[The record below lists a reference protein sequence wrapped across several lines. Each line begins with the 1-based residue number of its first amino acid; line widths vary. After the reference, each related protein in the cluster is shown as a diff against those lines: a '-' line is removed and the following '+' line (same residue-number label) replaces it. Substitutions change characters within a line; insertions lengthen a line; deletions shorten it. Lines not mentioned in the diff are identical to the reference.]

1 MRATLLNSKKT
12 REDALYRG
20 ITTKTQSAQTA
31 NGAATPRVHILL
43 ASGGA
48 KRRAERIVMH
58 ESCADLPAPT
68 RIRTT
73 DNNHFHYLKIQL
85 SSRLPSA

>member
-58 ESCADLPAPT
+58 ESCGLAGTHEDSHSPT
-68 RIRTT
+68 LIFST
-73 DNNHFHYLKIQL
+73 
-85 SSRLPSA
+85 

>member
-68 RIRTT
+68 RIRTARQQP
-73 DNNHFHYLKIQL
+73 F
-85 SSRLPSA
+85 SLP